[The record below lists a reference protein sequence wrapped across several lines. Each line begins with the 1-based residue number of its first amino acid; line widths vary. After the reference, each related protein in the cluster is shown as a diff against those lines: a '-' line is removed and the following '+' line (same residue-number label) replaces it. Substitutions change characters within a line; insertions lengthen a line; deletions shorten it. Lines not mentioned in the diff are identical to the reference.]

1 MGFGHNR
8 GRHRRPCHH
17 IPGLEGRGREEW
29 AGPRCDSLGVVMRG
43 ALQTRSPRSAIES
56 FPGVRRAKIK
66 EERKTAGMSDHHY
79 LTVRVGPWNLKAS
92 YDAGSFDNLYA
103 YDYKIAT
110 AGTVGA
116 KVFRSLD
123 DAKKWLGRFGA
134 IREVPPT
141 YFVTLLNRK
150 DPRLPLFLEGQ
161 IVKRD
166 RAEASVNATY
176 TNTSQSLEF
185 QFSEYGFVEIFEP
198 LCMK

>member
-1 MGFGHNR
+1 
-8 GRHRRPCHH
+8 
-17 IPGLEGRGREEW
+17 
-29 AGPRCDSLGVVMRG
+29 
-43 ALQTRSPRSAIES
+43 
-56 FPGVRRAKIK
+56 
-66 EERKTAGMSDHHY
+66 MSDHHY

-141 YFVTLLNRK
+141 YSVTLLNSK
-150 DPRLPLFLEGQ
+150 DLPLPSFLEGQ

-166 RAEASVNATY
+166 HAEASVNATY